1 MEGMRLGK
9 LKSRAREASELVR
22 LSLPG
27 HQAQRGQGRTQG
39 YTARREGLWTPRPH
53 FLLRLCQPASLKCI
67 CISTGR
73 QGMAQKGLDRH
84 LGKWS

>member
-9 LKSRAREASELVR
+9 LKSRAREASELVC

-27 HQAQRGQGRTQG
+27 NQAQRGQGRTQG
-39 YTARREGLWTPRPH
+39 YTARRDGLWTPRPH

-73 QGMAQKGLDRH
+73 QAWPQRPG
-84 LGKWS
+84 